1 MILSTEDFIK
11 RAYCVHGDRY
21 NYKLVDYK
29 NIKSKRIYK
38 NNINTYIKWA
48 KEDNIMG
55 KITDFLNEMRGG
67 KVTVTVSINQ
77 LIVAEITGKLIH
89 KGVMSDFIVKNN
101 NGFISMPYAEPIN
114 IGHVTS
120 NNKKGITFSIKD
132 GLTYTIIG

>member
-67 KVTVTVSINQ
+67 VRLLLQYPLINLLLPRSQANPSIRV
-77 LIVAEITGKLIH
+77 LCPILLSRIITGSSVCHML
-89 KGVMSDFIVKNN
+89 N
-101 NGFISMPYAEPIN
+101 
-114 IGHVTS
+114 
-120 NNKKGITFSIKD
+120 
-132 GLTYTIIG
+132 L